1 MRQNSFTFA
10 MRFVLTVN
18 FAVCWLFMSFSQSA
32 YGIML
37 QNANVVQADG
47 LPTKKADLVLKNGNI
62 ITMEKSSPN
71 AQAVAVSGDRIIAV
85 GSNEEIN
92 AFAGEATKVI
102 DLKGKTLIPGFIESH
117 AHFVGLGE
125 SKMMLD
131 LTKAKSWTEIV
142 EMVGKAAKETPQGQW
157 IIGRGW
163 HQEKW
168 EKAPQPNI
176 DGYPTHD
183 LLSKVSP
190 NHPVMLTHASGH
202 MCFANGYAMRLAGI
216 NSDTQPPSGGE
227 IVHDIAGNP
236 IGVFRETAENMI
248 VRARS
253 LDSQRP
259 DREQRWNRFQ
269 RVVELAAKECLS
281 KGVTSFQDAGSTFST
296 IDSFKKLADENK
308 LGVRLYVMVRD
319 SNDRMEVML
328 PKYRMENYGNSFLTV
343 RSIKRSIDGALGA
356 HGAWLLLPY
365 EDLPSSSGLNTASVE
380 SVTRTAEL
388 AITNDFQLC
397 VHAIGD
403 KANREVLDIFQEK
416 FENNPTDA
424 QRRWRVEH
432 AQHLHPDD
440 IPRFGE
446 LGVIASMQGIHCT
459 SDAIYVIQRLGTR
472 RAKEG
477 AYVWRDLMESGAVI
491 CNGTDAPVEDID
503 PIACFYATVTR
514 RLKGGTTFFPEQCMT
529 RLEALK
535 SYTLDA
541 AYAAFEENEKGSIKI
556 GKLADFAVLSQ
567 DITKCPEEAILNT
580 EVVMTI
586 VGGKVV
592 FKTDGSE

>member
-1 MRQNSFTFA
+1 MNMIQ
-10 MRFVLTVN
+10 
-18 FAVCWLFMSFSQSA
+18 LFFRSLSVIIASLAFGAFCHAQD
-32 YGIML
+32 
-37 QNANVVQADG
+37 QAE
-47 LPTKKADLVLKNGNI
+47 LVIHNGNI
-62 ITMEKSSPN
+62 ITVEKLQPSVE
-71 AQAVAVSGDRIIAV
+71 AVAVSGDRIIAV
-85 GSNEEIN
+85 GSNDEIKALIGEE
-92 AFAGEATKVI
+92 TRVI
-102 DLKGKTLIPGFIESH
+102 DLKGKTMIPGFIESH

-142 EMVGKAAKETPQGQW
+142 EMVANAAKDTPQGEW

-168 EKAPQPNI
+168 DNPPETNV

-202 MCFANGYAMRLAGI
+202 MCFANSYAMRLANI
-216 NSDTQPPSGGE
+216 KSDTQPPSGGE
-227 IVHDIAGNP
+227 IVRDEAGNA

-248 VRARS
+248 VLAKGV
-253 LDSQRP
+253 DSQGTS
-259 DREQRWNRFQ
+259 REQRMEHFERA
-269 RVVELAAKECLS
+269 VELATKECLS
-281 KGVTSFQDAGSTFST
+281 KGVTSVHDAGSPFST
-296 IDSFKKLADENK
+296 ISSLKKLADQEK

-319 SNDRMEVML
+319 SNDRLEALL
-328 PKYRMENYGNSFLTV
+328 PQFRMDNYANGFLTV

-365 EDLPSSSGLNTASVE
+365 EDLASSSGLNTASVA

-388 AITNDFQLC
+388 AIENDFQLC

-403 KANREVLDIFQEK
+403 KANQEVLNIFEK
-416 FENNPTDA
+416 QFEQNPSPS

-440 IPRFGE
+440 TPRFAK

-477 AYVWRDLMESGAVI
+477 AYVWRDLLDSGAII
-491 CNGTDAPVEDID
+491 CNGTDAPVEDVD
-503 PIACFYATVTR
+503 PIASFYASVTR
-514 RLKGGTTFFPEQCMT
+514 QLPSGTTFFPEQCMT
-529 RLEALK
+529 RAEALK

-541 AYAAFEENEKGSIKI
+541 AYAAFEENDKGSIKK
-556 GKLADFAVLSQ
+556 GKLADFVVLSQ
-567 DITKCPEEAILNT
+567 DLLNCPDDQILGT

-592 FKTDGSE
+592 FKTDGAE